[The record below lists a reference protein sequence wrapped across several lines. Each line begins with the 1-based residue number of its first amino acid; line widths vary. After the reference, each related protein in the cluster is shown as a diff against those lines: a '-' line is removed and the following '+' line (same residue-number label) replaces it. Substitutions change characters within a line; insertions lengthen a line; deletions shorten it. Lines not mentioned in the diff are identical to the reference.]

1 MRIQGKDDLREL
13 LAAEYVLGTLVGA
26 ARRRFERWMAQDPSL
41 AHLVAR
47 WGTRLSPLAESIPD
61 TNVPTRVWDAL
72 IKRIPALAPPQRA
85 EPDNW
90 WKNLN
95 FWRASATA
103 MAAVAVI
110 AVGIALHD
118 QERFTSRT
126 PQTAAA
132 TSAAFVATFSDDKTH
147 RPVAVMII
155 PENGNEVIL
164 QLVAAD
170 VVVPEGKTLELW
182 TAKAQG
188 NGMDPA
194 GLVPTISTSRAV
206 RFVVPDARVLRH
218 ATLLG
223 LSLEPAGGSP
233 APTDVIGVATVSPIA
248 S

>member
-13 LAAEYVLGTLVGA
+13 LAAEYVLGTLGGA

-47 WGTRLSPLAESIPD
+47 WETRLSPLAEFIPE
-61 TNVPTRVWDAL
+61 TAVPTRIWAAL
-72 IKRIPALAPPQRA
+72 LKRIPALAPPQRA
-85 EPDNW
+85 ARGDW
-90 WKNLN
+90 WENLN
-95 FWRASATA
+95 FWRTSATA
-103 MAAVAVI
+103 MAAVAAI

-118 QERFTSRT
+118 QQSATPRT
-126 PQTAAA
+126 LQTAAA

-147 RPVAVMII
+147 RPVAVMMI

-170 VVVPEGKTLELW
+170 VVIPEGKTLELW

-188 NGMDPA
+188 NGMDPV
-194 GLVPTISTSRAV
+194 GLVPTISTARAV
-206 RFVVPDARVLRH
+206 RFVVRDARALRH

-233 APTDVIGVATVSPIA
+233 TPTDVIGVATISPVA